1 MNELEKQYPNFARL
15 TTYLNGKQSPRKVL
29 RGILLALEPSSERLS
44 HSDNKTEIGVS

>member
-15 TTYLNGKQSPRKVL
+15 TAYLNGKQNPRKEL

-44 HSDNKTEIGVS
+44 HSDNKAEIGVG